1 MRPRWGSKGRRR
13 STPHPAGVPA
23 ALAQRGGSGAAAPAK
38 DGSQA
43 TFLVRARN
51 GRSGV
56 PARRAVW
63 GGRPGEESR
72 SAPLRHRRSRRS
84 RRLARSTH
92 RRGRFSALG
101 PTGIDHG
108 DVARLAVPPQDRR
121 DAHGIG
127 CSPRSGH
134 GLHRPRCPRP
144 LRGSTPPEVPGRSNG
159 TASGQCVDGPVAG
172 RSRLRAELEHLVV
185 ARHRGDDGRAEAALC
200 PPPPPRK
207 RIRPRWCPARA
218 VRTGSVPSTSRMLR
232 CPRQL
237 RRDLRRPTAR
247 SPTAW
252 CA

>member
-51 GRSGV
+51 GGSGV

-72 SAPLRHRRSRRS
+72 SASLRHRRSRRS

-92 RRGRFSALG
+92 RRGRFGALG
-101 PTGIDHG
+101 PTGIDQG

-121 DAHGIG
+121 EAHRIG
-127 CSPRSGH
+127 RPPRSGH
-134 GLHRPRCPRP
+134 GLHRPRCPRRP
-144 LRGSTPPEVPGRSNG
+144 GGSTPPEVTGRWDG
-159 TASGQCVDGPVAG
+159 TASGQRIDGPVSG

-185 ARHRGDDGRAEAALC
+185 A
-200 PPPPPRK
+200 
-207 RIRPRWCPARA
+207 
-218 VRTGSVPSTSRMLR
+218 
-232 CPRQL
+232 
-237 RRDLRRPTAR
+237 
-247 SPTAW
+247 
-252 CA
+252 

>member
-51 GRSGV
+51 GGSGV

-108 DVARLAVPPQDRR
+108 DVARLTVPLQERR
-121 DAHGIG
+121 DVQGIG
-127 CSPRSGH
+127 CSPRFGH

-144 LRGSTPPEVPGRSNG
+144 LRGSTPLEVTGRRNG
-159 TASGQCVDGPVAG
+159 TLPGNTSTG
-172 RSRLRAELEHLVV
+172 RLRGGAGSEPSLNASALP
-185 ARHRGDDGRAEAALC
+185 DIGR
-200 PPPPPRK
+200 
-207 RIRPRWCPARA
+207 
-218 VRTGSVPSTSRMLR
+218 
-232 CPRQL
+232 
-237 RRDLRRPTAR
+237 
-247 SPTAW
+247 
-252 CA
+252 